1 MKKELNR
8 LKTLEL
14 EVQKAIKQVARNKD
28 VKSYI
33 QETEHVYSLLRKGA
47 CRYITGE
54 KRDDGI
60 GIAQKLVGEGYRVS
74 LEYIGENTMTV
85 EESVKVK
92 EEFLHIIEDFS
103 RHSMQQTVSLDL
115 SHIGLTI
122 DPKIAKKNI
131 IEIAEKA
138 SLHNITIMISMEESA
153 KTDAILSIYKHV
165 SKNFSN
171 VGITIQAHLYR
182 SREDIKELLTYPGK
196 IRVVKGA
203 YKEPTDIAMPRSNE
217 LTENYLHIV
226 ELLIEADHPVS
237 IATYDKNILDELEQR
252 NFFQHPN
259 VEIEMLYGIQPNLLN
274 ELKNKGYP
282 CKIYLTYGNDWFLYI
297 CHRIAEHP
305 ENLYQFITDIVS
317 SK

>member
-1 MKKELNR
+1 MK
-8 LKTLEL
+8 TSEL
-14 EVQKAIKQVARNKD
+14 EVQEAIKSIARNQK

-33 QETEHVYSLLRKGA
+33 HASDEVYSLLWKGVHK
-47 CRYITGE
+47 YITGE
-54 KRDDGI
+54 KREDGI
-60 GIAQKLVGEGYRVS
+60 LKAQELIAKGYRIS

-85 EESVKVK
+85 KDIK
-92 EEFLHIIEDFS
+92 NAKDEFLLIIEEMS
-103 RHSMQQTVSLDL
+103 SHSMQQTVSLDL
-115 SHIGLTI
+115 SHIGLAI
-122 DPKIAKKNI
+122 DP
-131 IEIAEKA
+131 EIAHRNVREITAKA
-138 SLHNITIMISMEESA
+138 SSHGINLMISMEESP
-153 KTDAILSIYKHV
+153 KTDTILSIYKQLA
-165 SKNFSN
+165 KNYSN